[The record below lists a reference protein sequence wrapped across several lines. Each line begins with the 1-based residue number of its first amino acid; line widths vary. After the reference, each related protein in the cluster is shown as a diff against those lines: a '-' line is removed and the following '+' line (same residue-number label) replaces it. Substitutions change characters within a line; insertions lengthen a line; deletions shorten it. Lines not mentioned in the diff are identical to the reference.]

1 VVCHNRLRI
10 GFNCRM
16 SIDALPNDVDAL
28 RALVSQ
34 LTSERDVAMAES
46 RRLTDEN
53 DQLRHLLKQLQR
65 AQFGQRSER
74 LDRDQMQLALEDVET
89 SLADRDAEDEGQQN
103 STADRPAD
111 ERSKRRINRGSLPA
125 HLPRVHVTIEPE
137 STVCPCCQGQMHVI
151 GEDSSQRLD
160 RIPAQYQVIVTH
172 RPKYGCRACESAVV
186 QAPTPERLIKNGI
199 PTERLVASVV
209 VDKYAWHNPL
219 YRQAQI
225 MRLQG
230 LPVDRSTLAF
240 WVGVAAAE
248 VKPVYQRLK
257 ELLLGSAKIAVD
269 ETRAP
274 VLDPGRGRTKTGYF
288 WAISRDDRPWGGSDP
303 PGVAYTYAPGRGGEH
318 AMALLAGYS
327 GIIQCDGYA
336 VYEQLANPARH
347 DGRVMLAF
355 CWLHWR
361 REFFDIDKGGA
372 APIAHEALE
381 RIAALY
387 AIESRIRARSAEER
401 RAVRQAETKP
411 LVEKFKAWLE
421 NRLLAASEKSTIAEA
436 IRYGLTR
443 WDGFVRFLDD
453 GRIEM
458 DTNCVERAMRP
469 IALNRKNSLFAGH
482 DEGAVN
488 WACLASLIETA
499 KLHGID
505 PHAYLADI
513 LAKLVNGWPVHNIDA
528 LLPWAWA
535 KQQATYTFAA

>member
-1 VVCHNRLRI
+1 
-10 GFNCRM
+10 M
-16 SIDALPNDVDAL
+16 PIDAIPDDVVAL

-34 LTSERDVAMAES
+34 LSGERDAAIAES
-46 RRLTDEN
+46 QRLTEQN
-53 DQLRHLLKQLQR
+53 DKLRHLLKQLQR

-74 LDRDQMQLALEDVET
+74 LDRDQMQLALEDIET
-89 SLADRDAEDEGQQN
+89 SLAERDAEEEGHQPN
-103 STADRPAD
+103 NAADKPAD
-111 ERSKRRINRGSLPA
+111 QRKKRRINRGALPA
-125 HLPRVHVTIEPE
+125 HLPHIHVTLEPE
-137 STVCPCCQGQMHVI
+137 STVCPCCNGAMHVI
-151 GEDSSQRLD
+151 GEESSQRLD
-160 RIPAQYQVIVTH
+160 KIPAQYQVIVTH
-172 RPKYGCRACESAVV
+172 RPKYGCRACEGAVV
-186 QAPTPERLIKNGI
+186 QAPAPERLIKNGI
-199 PTERLVASVV
+199 PTEALVASVV
-209 VDKYAWHNPL
+209 VDKFAWHSPL

-225 MRLQG
+225 MKLQG

-248 VKPVYQRLK
+248 LKPIYLRMK
-257 ELLLGSAKIAVD
+257 EILLGSAKIAVD

-288 WAISRDDRPWGGSDP
+288 WAISRDDRPWGGADP

-318 AMALLAGYS
+318 ATALLAGYS
-327 GIIQCDGYA
+327 GIVQCDGYE
-336 VYEQLANPARH
+336 VYKQLANPTRE
-347 DGRVMLAF
+347 GGPVTLAY

-361 REFFDIDKGGA
+361 RYFFDIDKNGP

-387 AIESRIRARSAEER
+387 AIESRIRGRSAEER

-411 LVEKFKAWLE
+411 LVEKLKAWLE
-421 NRLLAASEKSTIAEA
+421 AKLIAVSEKSTIAEA

-443 WDGFVRFLDD
+443 WDGLARFLDD

-458 DTNCVERAMRP
+458 DTNSVERTMRP

-505 PHAYLADI
+505 PQAYLADI
-513 LAKLVNGWPVHNIDA
+513 LAKLVDGWAAQKIDE

-535 KQQATYTFAA
+535 EQTRVRIAA

>member
-1 VVCHNRLRI
+1 MTGSRLAR
-10 GFNCRM
+10 R
-16 SIDALPNDVDAL
+16 
-28 RALVSQ
+28 
-34 LTSERDVAMAES
+34 VARAES
-46 RRLTDEN
+46 HRLTEEN
-53 DQLRHLLKQLQR
+53 DKLRHLLKQLQR

-74 LDRDQMQLALEDVET
+74 LDRDQMQLALEDIET
-89 SLADRDAEDEGQQN
+89 SLADRDDNDEGQQN
-103 STADRPAD
+103 SAADRPAD
-111 ERSKRRINRGSLPA
+111 ERKKRRINRGALPA
-125 HLPRVHVTIEPE
+125 HLPRVHLTIEPE

-151 GEDSSQRLD
+151 GEDTSQRLD
-160 RIPAQYQVIVTH
+160 RIPARYQVIVTH

-186 QAPTPERLIKNGI
+186 QAPAPERLIKNGI

-303 PGVAYTYAPGRGGEH
+303 PG
-318 AMALLAGYS
+318 
-327 GIIQCDGYA
+327 GYA

-347 DGRVMLAF
+347 DGRVTLAF

-387 AIESRIRARSAEER
+387 AIESRSPARS
-401 RAVRQAETKP
+401 
-411 LVEKFKAWLE
+411 
-421 NRLLAASEKSTIAEA
+421 N
-436 IRYGLTR
+436 
-443 WDGFVRFLDD
+443 
-453 GRIEM
+453 
-458 DTNCVERAMRP
+458 
-469 IALNRKNSLFAGH
+469 
-482 DEGAVN
+482 
-488 WACLASLIETA
+488 LAS
-499 KLHGID
+499 
-505 PHAYLADI
+505 
-513 LAKLVNGWPVHNIDA
+513 
-528 LLPWAWA
+528 
-535 KQQATYTFAA
+535 